1 MSYIRSYCLL
11 LQQSDV
17 QKGELLTELFLF
29 SVGIIALL
37 SKSLLA
43 HKHVCGNNYGRVKS
57 RHVLL
62 YSSHSKTWV
71 PHNNNKQTKV
81 TRKASFQINEVSET
95 AAFTKL
101 LISTLRR
108 QRTLGTTKF
117 SAVLKSTCKS
127 GSLHKT
133 AHQYPE
139 ILSENVRDSLHLGY
153 KSRCSTESNN
163 TDD

>member
-1 MSYIRSYCLL
+1 M
-11 LQQSDV
+11 
-17 QKGELLTELFLF
+17 
-29 SVGIIALL
+29 
-37 SKSLLA
+37 
-43 HKHVCGNNYGRVKS
+43 CGNNYGRVKS

-62 YSSHSKTWV
+62 YSIHSKTWV
-71 PHNNNKQTKV
+71 PHKNNKQTKV
-81 TRKASFQINEVSET
+81 TRKASFQINEVSKT

-101 LISTLRR
+101 LISTLTR

-117 SAVLKSTCKS
+117 STVLKSTYKN

-153 KSRCSTESNN
+153 KSRCSSPTTLRTKMPETPEAICGNGSYNRG
-163 TDD
+163 TICGA